1 MLDGGFMDIR
11 RLSLWEGRYATYMS
25 NDVFSAVIEDQGDVT
40 LEITSRTLSGARIN
54 ALSLPYFRAT
64 GSGVMSDENGEWWQ
78 NRQSLYQGG
87 GSYFTFPGKE
97 GDHISSIDTY
107 WTLRR
112 YGTEE
117 EHGGHGTP
125 EREALHAYLVGLDI
139 RQGLEI
145 FRPCDEIPHRDL
157 RKVLVYQV
165 STGASVM
172 PRGPAVGC
180 DLYDAVTGPPL
191 VVFRRSR
198 PAVAYHRRVR
208 TAVYVHVDRIFP

>member
-117 EHGGHGTP
+117 EHGGVWKLSEMKSREEGNRYKLEKVDMLLPGQPVLYSAVRITNTGDEPLSGSVAWHSMLSSPLLETGSMIGSNARYYTAYSMSRRESGINRFLPGT
-125 EREALHAYLVGLDI
+125 
-139 RQGLEI
+139 I
-145 FRPCDEIPHRDL
+145 FD
-157 RKVLVYQV
+157 
-165 STGASVM
+165 
-172 PRGPAVGC
+172 
-180 DLYDAVTGPPL
+180 
-191 VVFRRSR
+191 
-198 PAVAYHRRVR
+198 
-208 TAVYVHVDRIFP
+208 